1 MLGVVLAIVTSL
13 RLPACGVEPKLGCR
27 NTTRLGPFATREEAA
42 RALDTVDERNEAWDN
57 DPRFNDPDEDDD
69 EDDDLGSAFDAL
81 RP

>member
-1 MLGVVLAIVTSL
+1 MAHEDEWYFCLLHKA
-13 RLPACGVEPKLGCR
+13 VEPYEGCR
-27 NTTRLGPFATREEAA
+27 SETRLGPYRSREEAGQ
-42 RALDTVDERNEAWDN
+42 ALEHAQLRNEQWDN